1 MNSIMR
7 WTPSARWVGLER
19 LNDLRNEIDRLFEA
33 PFADLARVS
42 PLLSGWTPAL
52 DMHEDR
58 DNIYVR
64 VELPGMKREEI
75 DLQLHDHTLT
85 ISGERRAEN
94 KEEDAEVYR
103 AERYVGRFQR
113 SVQLPRPVDV
123 AKVKAQYRDGILTV
137 TLPKAEEAK
146 PKQIEVKV
154 G

>member
-1 MNSIMR
+1 MNHLMR
-7 WTPSARWVGLER
+7 WTPSARWMGLDR
-19 LNDLRNEIDRLFEA
+19 LSDLRNEIDRLFDA
-33 PFADLARVS
+33 PFAELARVS

-52 DMHEDR
+52 DMNEDR
-58 DNIYVR
+58 DNIYVN

-75 DLQLHDHTLT
+75 DLQLHQQTLT

-94 KEEDAEVYR
+94 KVEDSETYR

-113 SVQLPRPVDV
+113 SVQLPRTVDST
-123 AKVKAQYRDGILTV
+123 KVKAQYRDGILTV

-146 PKQIEVKV
+146 AKQIEVKV